1 MQYMIIGA
9 VGAGIG
15 IIDLLLLLLVQKR
28 EELIVFD
35 KKPFC
40 RPQIVWGVVAGMIL
54 AGIYFTWL
62 VGEWPYTMWS
72 HLLLVGYLF
81 PLSIVD
87 YKYKQLPDTFHV
99 VYGIVFVLFKVLFGT
114 WRELLNGGTGVLV
127 ILVLFGAVCLVKKD
141 QFGLGDLKALCVCA
155 FLVGIPSIFYIFFR
169 GLIVAAIYSIVQLLR
184 RTAELKTEFPLI
196 PFLLIGTIL

>member
-1 MQYMIIGA
+1 MQYMIMGA
-9 VGAGIG
+9 SGAGIG
-15 IIDLLLLLLVQKR
+15 IIDLLLLLLVQKK
-28 EELIVFD
+28 EGIIVFD

-40 RPQIVWGVVAGMIL
+40 RKKLVWGVVAGMVL

-87 YKYKQLPDTFHV
+87 YKYKQLPDTFHL

-114 WRELLNGGTGVLV
+114 WRELLNGGIGVLV
-127 ILVLFGAVCLVKKD
+127 ILVLFGAVYIVKKE
-141 QFGLGDLKALCVCA
+141 QFGLGDLKALGVCA

-184 RTAELKTEFPLI
+184 HKAGLKTEFPMI
-196 PFLLIGTIL
+196 PFLLIGVLI